1 MESGPLGSG
10 AHTVTKAQPEMK
22 NQNQTGQK
30 EKYWMQF
37 DNNNK
42 IIFEL
47 KSKKGKSLDAK
58 TK

>member
-1 MESGPLGSG
+1 MWKVPVLF
-10 AHTVTKAQPEMK
+10 
-22 NQNQTGQK
+22 QK
-30 EKYWMQF
+30 QKYWMQF

-58 TK
+58 AK